1 MDLDTVPWLALRMHQ
16 KCLSLII
23 NTQMPKKARFILY
36 QKKSQANVC
45 YIRMEWSWQDN
56 VQWQGQESLYKKGE
70 FENRKGYCNTD
81 ININHFEDEGSRG
94 ENDDLRIFYIELSW
108 LKNHM
113 KECHLPYGR
122 KEMSQFTQ
130 NDFVREKCWR

>member
-23 NTQMPKKARFILY
+23 NTQMPKKARFILN

-45 YIRMEWSWQDN
+45 YIRIEWSWQDN

-70 FENRKGYCNTD
+70 FENRKGYCNT
-81 ININHFEDEGSRG
+81 E
-94 ENDDLRIFYIELSW
+94 Y
-108 LKNHM
+108 
-113 KECHLPYGR
+113 R
-122 KEMSQFTQ
+122 KS
-130 NDFVREKCWR
+130 KY